1 LAERALVTGATG
13 FIGNH
18 LVEQLIQA
26 GVSVTCLIRS
36 TSNISS
42 LKDFDVSFVLG
53 DILEK
58 ETLFAATADADVVY
72 HLAGAEESYTN
83 QTYFDVNEGGT
94 RNLIE
99 ACAQAPTPPT
109 LIHVSSIAA
118 AGPSDP
124 RELKKE
130 SDPPH
135 PVSVYGHSKLAGEE
149 SLRPHAGEVPV
160 TIIRPAAVF
169 GEHDPN
175 TLIIIQFVAYG
186 IHLVWGS
193 KPAYYSSI
201 HATDLA
207 KGMIL
212 AAKKGERLTAASDAP
227 PGQGIYFLAYEA
239 PTVYEVYGQLIAD
252 AFGRKRVRILH
263 VPNLIIWGM
272 AFFNEL
278 IGRIRRKPNI
288 LTLDKAR
295 DLTAGSSS
303 CSVEKANEQLG
314 FSPSATLEERMKQT
328 IQWYRDQG
336 WL

>member
-1 LAERALVTGATG
+1 MAKRALVTGATG
-13 FIGNH
+13 FIGYH
-18 LVEQLIQA
+18 LVEELIQA
-26 GVSVTCLIRS
+26 GDSVTCLIRS
-36 TSNISS
+36 ASNTSS
-42 LKDFDVSFVLG
+42 LKDFDVSYVLG

-58 ETLFAATADADVVY
+58 ESLLAATADADVVY
-72 HLAGAEESYTN
+72 HLAGAEESFDD

-94 RNLIE
+94 RNIIE

-109 LIHVSSIAA
+109 LIHVSSLAA

-124 RELKKE
+124 RKHKKE

-135 PVSVYGHSKLAGEE
+135 PVSVYGRSKLAGED

-160 TIIRPAAVF
+160 TVIRPAAVF
-169 GEHDPN
+169 GENDPN
-175 TLIIIQFVAYG
+175 TLIIMQFVAYG

-212 AAKKGERLTAASDAP
+212 AAKAGERLPTTSDAP
-227 PGQGIYFLAYEA
+227 PGQGIYFLAYEV
-239 PTVYEVYGQLIAD
+239 PPVYEVYGQLIAD
-252 AFGRKRVRILH
+252 ALGRSRVRILH

-272 AFFNEL
+272 AFFSEL

-295 DLTAGSSS
+295 DLTAGSSI
-303 CSVEKANEQLG
+303 CSVEKAKKQLG

-328 IQWYRDQG
+328 IEWYRDQG